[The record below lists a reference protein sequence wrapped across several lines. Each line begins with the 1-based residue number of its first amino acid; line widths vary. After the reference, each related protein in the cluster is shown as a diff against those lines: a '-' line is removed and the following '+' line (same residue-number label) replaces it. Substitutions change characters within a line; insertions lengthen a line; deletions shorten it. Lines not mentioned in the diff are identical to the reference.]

1 MITTGPLNL
10 SDLDQPYVCV
20 VQLITQPPGVLQQV
34 TIRPDKTKDGLIR
47 LGETMADEANCWIY
61 PQNINIIVILGAGEE
76 RENQDEIKPHLR
88 VWDVTPL
95 VTDTEKTNALS

>member
-1 MITTGPLNL
+1 
-10 SDLDQPYVCV
+10 
-20 VQLITQPPGVLQQV
+20 
-34 TIRPDKTKDGLIR
+34 
-47 LGETMADEANCWIY
+47 MADEANCWIY